1 MNKTLSYFFI
11 CLIFDMINFI
21 EDRCTNYQ
29 HRTFLNVDNAEFTL
43 IFAADLTTAGEKC
56 TLNACRNCERPVA
69 AFLIG
74 NDGRISQDQGNKLQ
88 TCIEYMTENKVT
100 SINIAGNGIYTFTKY
115 GVTQERLN
123 DLVTNFIHHLISTG
137 CNITSLRSGG
147 QTGAD
152 EAGLVAGDRLNL
164 TTTCLC
170 PKGWRFRDINNQDIK
185 SEELFKRRFQK

>member
-1 MNKTLSYFFI
+1 
-11 CLIFDMINFI
+11 MIEFI

-69 AFLIG
+69 SFLIG
-74 NDGRISQDQGNKLQ
+74 RDGRISDDQVGKLN
-88 TCIEYMTENKVT
+88 TCIEYLKENKCT
-100 SINIAGNGIYTFTKY
+100 SLNIAGNGIYTFIKY
-115 GVTQERLN
+115 GVSQERLN

-152 EAGLVAGDRLNL
+152 EAGLVAGDRLGL
-164 TTTCLC
+164 KTICLC
-170 PKGWRFRDINNQDIK
+170 PKGWRFRDVHNQDIK
-185 SEELFKRRFQK
+185 SEKLFKERFGV

>member
-1 MNKTLSYFFI
+1 
-11 CLIFDMINFI
+11 MITFI

-29 HRTFLNVDNAEFTL
+29 HRTFLNVDRAEFTL

-69 AFLIG
+69 SFLIG
-74 NDGRISQDQGNKLQ
+74 TDGRISSDQEDKLK
-88 TCIEYMTENKVT
+88 TCIEYMKENNVT
-100 SINIAGNGIYTFTKY
+100 SINIAGNGIYTFAKF

-123 DLVTNFIHHLISTG
+123 NLVANFIRHLISTG

-152 EAGLVAGDRLNL
+152 EAGLVAGDRLGL
-164 TTTCLC
+164 ITICLC
-170 PKGWRFRDINNQDIK
+170 PKGWRFRDINNQDVK
-185 SEELFKRRFQK
+185 SEELFKGRFQQ